1 MLERTCL
8 ACGRKTAKRELLRL
22 SRTPEGVFVID
33 ARQKLPGRGA
43 YVCPTRACAELLQ
56 RKKGLHHGFRQQVPP
71 EIYQRILDFVQETTM
86 IGDNSAD

>member
-22 SRTPEGVFVID
+22 SRISDGVFAID
-33 ARQKLPGRGA
+33 AQQKLPGRGA

-56 RKKGLHHGFRQQVPP
+56 HKRGLHHGFRQQVPA
-71 EIYQRILDFVQETTM
+71 EVYQRILAFVQETITR
-86 IGDNSAD
+86 GDKSSD